1 MNWIDHYPENKNV
14 IELIKYKL
22 GGRIIIKFV
31 ELKPKTYSYLTYNAS
46 VDQKAITT
54 KKMVIKRKIKLK
66 ITKFVWKIMK

>member
-54 KKMVIKRKIKLK
+54 
-66 ITKFVWKIMK
+66 

>member
-1 MNWIDHYPENKNV
+1 MTLQITNWIDHYPENKNV
-14 IELIKYKL
+14 MELMKYKL

-46 VDQKAITT
+46 VDQKAITR

-66 ITKFVWKIMK
+66 ITKFV